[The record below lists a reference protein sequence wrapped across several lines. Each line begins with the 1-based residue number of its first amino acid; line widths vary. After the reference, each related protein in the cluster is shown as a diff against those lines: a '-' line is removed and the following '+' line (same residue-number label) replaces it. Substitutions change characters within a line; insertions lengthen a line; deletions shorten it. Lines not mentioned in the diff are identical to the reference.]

1 MTNSN
6 LIRWSGLA
14 AMAAGVLN
22 VLDSIFEP
30 LPWLTAFM
38 AVVTVFALIG
48 IYAVQAEA
56 SGRLGFAG
64 YLLGTAGYVFMAGGS
79 STIVG
84 SLPSYIVGAILGA
97 VGLVLLAVGS
107 LSARVFPRW
116 VPGLWMAA
124 VVIGLPSLLEPS
136 LATLLGILGAAAVG
150 AGLAGAGYVLWSSGA
165 TMAAASTSAAPG

>member
-1 MTNSN
+1 MTTSN

-14 AMAAGVLN
+14 AMVAGVLN

-30 LPWLTAFM
+30 LPWLTTFM
-38 AVVTVFALIG
+38 AVVTVLALIG

-64 YLLGTAGYVFMAGGS
+64 YLLGTAGYVFMAGTS
-79 STIVG
+79 STIG
-84 SLPSYIVGAILGA
+84 SVPNYLVGASLGA
-97 VGLVLLAVGS
+97 VGMVLLAVGS

-116 VPGLWMAA
+116 VPGMWVAP

-150 AGLAGAGYVLWSSGA
+150 VGLAGAGYVLWSSGVTLAA
-165 TMAAASTSAAPG
+165 TRTSAASG

>member
-1 MTNSN
+1 MTTSD

-14 AMAAGVLN
+14 AMAAGMLN
-22 VLDSIFEP
+22 VLGSIFEP
-30 LPWLTAFM
+30 LPWLDILL

-64 YLLGTAGYVFMAGGS
+64 YVVATAGYVVMAGSQIMIGS
-79 STIVG
+79 V
-84 SLPSYIVGAILGA
+84 PSYLVAASLGG
-97 VGLVLLAVGS
+97 VGLVLLALGS

-116 VPGLWMAA
+116 VPGTWMAA

-136 LATLLGILGAAAVG
+136 LAQLLGILGAAAVG
-150 AGLAGAGYVLWSSGA
+150 LGLAGAGYVLWSSGA
-165 TMAAASTSAAPG
+165 TLPAARPGAAPS

>member
-1 MTNSN
+1 MNTSN
-6 LIRWSGLA
+6 LIRLSGLA
-14 AMAAGVLN
+14 AMAAGVLS

-30 LPWLTAFM
+30 LPWLTICM
-38 AVVTVFALIG
+38 AAVTVFALIG

-64 YLLGTAGYVFMAGGS
+64 YLLGTAGYVFMAGTS
-79 STIVG
+79 STIG
-84 SLPSYIVGAILGA
+84 SVPSFFVGASLGA

-116 VPGLWMAA
+116 VPGMWLAA
-124 VVIGLPSLLEPS
+124 VVIGLPSMLEPS

-150 AGLAGAGYVLWSSGA
+150 VGLAGAGYVLWSSGA
-165 TMAAASTSAAPG
+165 TLSAARTSAAS

>member
-1 MTNSN
+1 MTPSS

-22 VLDSIFEP
+22 VLDGIFEP
-30 LPWLTAFM
+30 LPWLTTFS

-64 YLLGTAGYVFMAGGS
+64 YLVATAGYVFMAGSESTIGGIPGYLVGS
-79 STIVG
+79 S
-84 SLPSYIVGAILGA
+84 LGA
-97 VGLVLLAVGS
+97 LGLVLLAVGS

-116 VPGLWMAA
+116 VPGLWIAA
-124 VVIGLPSLLEPS
+124 VMIGLPSLIFPS
-136 LATLLGILGAAAVG
+136 LERILEVSAGSAIG
-150 AGLAGAGYVLWSSGA
+150 LGLAGAGYVLWSSGA
-165 TMAAASTSAAPG
+165 TLSAAWTSESQG

>member
-1 MTNSN
+1 MTTSN

-14 AMAAGVLN
+14 AMAAGMLN
-22 VLDSIFEP
+22 VLDAIFEP
-30 LPWLTAFM
+30 LPLLTVAM

-64 YLLGTAGYVFMAGGS
+64 YLLGTAGYVFMAGTTGTIGS
-79 STIVG
+79 V
-84 SLPSYIVGAILGA
+84 PSYLVGASLGA

-116 VPGLWMAA
+116 VPWVWIAA
-124 VVIGLPSLLEPS
+124 VVIGLPSLLEPA

-150 AGLAGAGYVLWSSGA
+150 VGLAGAGFVLWSSGA
-165 TMAAASTSAAPG
+165 TLAATRTSAAPG

>member
-1 MTNSN
+1 MTTSS

-22 VLDSIFEP
+22 VLGSIFEP
-30 LPWLTAFM
+30 LAWLDIVM

-48 IYAVQAEA
+48 IYAVQAKA

-64 YLLGTAGYVFMAGGS
+64 YVVATAGYVFMAGTAT
-79 STIVG
+79 TIGGV
-84 SLPSYIVGAILGA
+84 PSYLVGASLGGI
-97 VGLVLLAVGS
+97 GLVLLALGT

-116 VPGLWMAA
+116 VAGMWLAA

-136 LATLLGILGAAAVG
+136 LANLLGILGATAVG
-150 AGLAGAGYVLWSSGA
+150 LGLSGAGYVLWSSNASLPGA
-165 TMAAASTSAAPG
+165 GISAGPA

>member
-1 MTNSN
+1 MTTSN

-30 LPWLTAFM
+30 LPWLTTFS

-64 YLLGTAGYVFMAGGS
+64 YLLGTAGYVLMAGGS
-79 STIVG
+79 STIG
-84 SLPSYIVGAILGA
+84 SVPSYFVGASLGA
-97 VGLVLLAVGS
+97 VGLVLLAIGS

-116 VPGLWMAA
+116 VPGLWVAA
-124 VVIGLPSLLEPS
+124 VVIGLPSLLLPS
-136 LATLLGILGAAAVG
+136 PLETLLGILGGAAVG
-150 AGLAGAGYVLWSSGA
+150 LGLAGAGYVLWSSGA
-165 TMAAASTSAAPG
+165 TLAAARTSAATG

>member
-1 MTNSN
+1 MTTSN

-22 VLDSIFEP
+22 VLGSIFEP
-30 LPWLTAFM
+30 LPWLDILM

-64 YLLGTAGYVFMAGGS
+64 YLLGTAGYVVMAGSQITIGS
-79 STIVG
+79 V
-84 SLPSYIVGAILGA
+84 PSYFVGASLGA

-116 VPGLWMAA
+116 VPGLWVAA

-150 AGLAGAGYVLWSSGA
+150 VGLAGAGYVLWSSGV
-165 TMAAASTSAAPG
+165 TRAAARTSAAPG

>member
-1 MTNSN
+1 MTTSN

-30 LPWLTAFM
+30 LPWLTMVM
-38 AVVTVFALIG
+38 AVVTIFALIG
-48 IYAVQAEA
+48 IYVVQAEA

-64 YLLGTAGYVFMAGGS
+64 YLLATAGYVFMAGTS
-79 STIVG
+79 STIG
-84 SLPSYIVGAILGA
+84 SVPSYLVGASLSA

-107 LSARVFPRW
+107 LSAHVFPRW
-116 VPGLWMAA
+116 VPGMWVAA

-136 LATLLGILGAAAVG
+136 LATLLGILGAAAIGV
-150 AGLAGAGYVLWSSGA
+150 GLAGAGYVLWTSGA
-165 TMAAASTSAAPG
+165 ALSTARASAAPG

>member
-1 MTNSN
+1 MTTSN

-30 LPWLTAFM
+30 LPWLTMVM
-38 AVVTVFALIG
+38 AMVTVYALIG

-64 YLLGTAGYVFMAGGS
+64 YLLATAGYVIMASTPNTIGS
-79 STIVG
+79 VPTYLVG
-84 SLPSYIVGAILGA
+84 ISLGA

-116 VPGLWMAA
+116 VPGMWLAA

-136 LATLLGILGAAAVG
+136 FANLLGILGSAAVG
-150 AGLAGAGYVLWSSGA
+150 LGLAGAGYVLWSSGA
-165 TMAAASTSAAPG
+165 TLFAARTSTAPG